1 MPDEDGVI
9 AEGLRLAATVGLALT
24 PPGYRGRL
32 QTLADDARVLYG
44 AAACSIAVVSDSG
57 RRLEFRVASGAG
69 AAEMVGTSL
78 QMGTGI
84 AGWVASSGQAIE
96 VTDVARDARFARD
109 VADRTGYVPQAIL
122 AAPLES
128 QRQVVGVVEVLDR
141 DAGRPGA
148 DRDLFLLAVLARQMA
163 AVVESGDVFSEMGRV
178 LLAALQLGDDGDL
191 VDRLEAAASTAP
203 DPDLAE
209 LAALFARLQRHGTQE
224 RLLAVRL
231 TTQVLRYADR
241 NRLR

>member
-1 MPDEDGVI
+1 MPDEDGVV
-9 AEGLRLAATVGLALT
+9 AEGLRLAASVGLALF
-24 PPGYRGRL
+24 PPGYRERL

-57 RRLEFRVASGAG
+57 TRLEFRAASGVG
-69 AAEMVGTSL
+69 AAEMLGTSL

-122 AAPLES
+122 AAPLET

-178 LLAALQLGDDGDL
+178 LLAALHLGDGDL

-203 DPDLAE
+203 DPELAE

>member
-1 MPDEDGVI
+1 MPDEDGVV
-9 AEGLRLAATVGLALT
+9 AEGLRLAASVGLALF
-24 PPGYRGRL
+24 PPGYRERL

-109 VADRTGYVPQAIL
+109 VAERTGYVPHAIL
-122 AAPLES
+122 AAPLETE
-128 QRQVVGVVEVLDR
+128 REVIGVVEMLDR
-141 DAGRPGA
+141 DAGRAGA

-163 AVVESGDVFSEMGRV
+163 TVVEAGDVFSEMGRV
-178 LLAALQLGDDGDL
+178 LLAALHLGDGDL

-203 DPDLAE
+203 DPELAE